1 MRNLALAAT
10 AVALT
15 AAAAPAFAQDLD
27 ELVITG
33 HGRNPPPSLT
43 ERVSFDDLDLRAA
56 PDRAVLRHRVV
67 KTAQRVCRLLGEQ
80 IAPVSPSLRANSCEG
95 VATTNAMRQVRVAIR
110 QAYDRPAYAY
120 NDWIGVRAGF

>member
-10 AVALT
+10 TMALA
-15 AAAAPAFAQDLD
+15 AAAAPAIAQDLD

-56 PDRAVLRHRVV
+56 PDRAVLRYRVV

-80 IAPVSPSLRANSCEG
+80 APTPSPSIRANSCEG
-95 VATTNAMRQVRVAIR
+95 VATTNAMRQVRVAVR
-110 QAYDRPAYAY
+110 QAYERPAYAY
-120 NDWIGVRAGF
+120 NEWVGVRAGY